1 MVCSVVEKTPGIWG
15 HWIINVIDCDC
26 IVFVFAESNELSKVI
41 VVILGGMGFALIS
54 ARDEEFIMV
63 VVFVYEGLGFRC
75 NGLLSSILC

>member
-1 MVCSVVEKTPGIWG
+1 MVCSVAEKTPGIRG
-15 HWIINVIDCDC
+15 HWIINIIDCDC
-26 IVFVFAESNELSKVI
+26 IVFVFAESNELSKEI

-75 NGLLSSILC
+75 NGLFSSILC